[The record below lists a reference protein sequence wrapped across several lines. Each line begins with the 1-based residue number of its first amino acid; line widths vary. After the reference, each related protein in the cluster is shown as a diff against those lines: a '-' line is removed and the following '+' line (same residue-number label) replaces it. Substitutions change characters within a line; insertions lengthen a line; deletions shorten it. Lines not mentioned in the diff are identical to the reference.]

1 MAVTAR
7 TALLDPI
14 RRPEAAEAGD
24 GAAVA
29 AWHAGW
35 AAAVGL
41 TALATAWMERPLAAP
56 EAIALAVVAAPGLAG
71 LALLLRDTAAVRGM
85 LMSLWALAALAAA
98 ALAGGAAGPLRV

>member
-56 EAIALAVVAAPGLAG
+56 EAIALSVVAAPGLAG
-71 LALLLRDTAAVRGM
+71 LALLL
-85 LMSLWALAALAAA
+85 L
-98 ALAGGAAGPLRV
+98 GGLIWRRPT